1 MQAARVGSL
10 ATSWTVASRCERS
23 RTAQRHRGV
32 ATNPDWHIRRDRMRV
47 DDKVREA
54 LVGTVILGFAATD
67 CGA

>member
-1 MQAARVGSL
+1 MQAARVG
-10 ATSWTVASRCERS
+10 C
-23 RTAQRHRGV
+23 
-32 ATNPDWHIRRDRMRV
+32 RDRMRV